1 MRMTLPSRTILPLL
15 ICILV
20 IQANDVSAHSTQPDQ
35 DAQGAQPG
43 QSAYSDQDA
52 QAAQPTQPGQS
63 TYSDQDT
70 QAVQPAPI
78 DQSDQTAPDGLDP
91 MLASCTEDFS
101 RSESLRHLTPEE
113 ATALVPACRAAAEGG
128 HAVAQMNYGFMHYFG
143 FGVTPDEVEAAK
155 WYRKAAEQGLADAQF
170 VLGTMYAAGHGV
182 PQSFADAARW
192 YLAAAEQGLADAQN
206 LLGSLFAEGEG
217 VLQSYGEAARW
228 YRLAADQGLAEAQFN
243 LGSMYAMAAEQKPG
257 DTSVD
262 QGSFGTAG
270 LSVAQNY
277 IEAAM
282 WYRLA
287 AEQGLAD
294 AQYALGE
301 MYAEGLGVARNFEE
315 AARWFKLAAES
326 GDSVSATNPD
336 GTTEDAFA
344 STSNAGR
351 HGASDPNEATD
362 TEESGEGETEDEE
375 KTVIDRGT
383 TVVVHPGVLPG
394 HWPWW
399 CEPVLRPGIVY
410 VPWSCRTGVYW
421 RSFHPWLF
429 VRFNPWPHPRR
440 RWGRDVIVVDR
451 RHRNVRRGLKP
462 VRVIRRYPDRAVRPD
477 RNRTAVTSNKGRGAA
492 NRIDQLRRELRRQP
506 DRIKKPRLAGS
517 NTPNRNP
524 DRGKQVSNTSRNP
537 NRDRRATDVRAGS
550 GRSRED
556 FVRAK
561 PPLSQIARQKPRS
574 TPTRVRQSGQDIRK
588 QPRNAP
594 SVRQQPRNT
603 PSVRQQPRGTPNVRK
618 SGSPSAS
625 GRKSGS
631 IGRSS
636 SSGRSK
642 RQK

>member
-1 MRMTLPSRTILPLL
+1 MRTKLPPMRTVPPWMRTIPPSMRTVSSRLRTILPLL
-15 ICILV
+15 ICISV
-20 IQANDVSAHSTQPDQ
+20 IQANDVSAQ
-35 DAQGAQPG
+35 DAQTVQPPEPG
-43 QSAYSDQDA
+43 QAVQPVQPPEPGQTV
-52 QAAQPTQPGQS
+52 QAAQPAQS
-63 TYSDQDT
+63 
-70 QAVQPAPI
+70 
-78 DQSDQTAPDGLDP
+78 GLDP
-91 MLASCTEDFS
+91 VLASCTEDFS
-101 RSESLRHLTPEE
+101 RSESLRHLTPDE
-113 ATALVPACRAAAEGG
+113 ATALVPACRAAVEEG
-128 HAVAQMNYGFMHYFG
+128 HAVAQMNFGFMHYFG
-143 FGVTPDEVEAAK
+143 FGVTPNEVEAAK

-192 YLAAAEQGLADAQN
+192 YLAAAELGLADAQN

-217 VLQSYGEAARW
+217 VLHSYDEAARW

-243 LGSMYAMAAEQKPG
+243 LGSLYAMAAEREPG
-257 DTSVD
+257 DSSAGPGFTGV
-262 QGSFGTAG
+262 AG

-294 AQYALGE
+294 AQYALGN
-301 MYAEGLGVARNFEE
+301 MYAEGLGVAQNFEE

-326 GDSVSATNPD
+326 GDSAAATNPD
-336 GTTEDAFA
+336 GTDEDAFA
-344 STSNAGR
+344 STANDGQHDAR
-351 HGASDPNEATD
+351 DPNEAAEA
-362 TEESGEGETEDEE
+362 EESGKGETVDDE

-383 TVVVHPGVLPG
+383 TVVVHPGLLPG

-399 CEPVLRPGIVY
+399 CEPVLRPGSVY

-429 VRFNPWPHPRR
+429 VRYNPWPHPRR

-451 RHRNVRRGLKP
+451 RHRNTRRGLKP

-477 RNRTAVTSNKGRGAA
+477 RNRTAVSSGKGKGAA
-492 NRIDQLRRELRRQP
+492 NRFDQLRRELRRQP

-517 NTPNRNP
+517 NSPNRNP
-524 DRGKQVSNTSRNP
+524 DRGKQVSTSNRNP
-537 NRDRRATDVRAGS
+537 NRERQATNVRAGS

-556 FVRAK
+556 FVRVK

-594 SVRQQPRNT
+594 RVRQQPRNT
-603 PSVRQQPRGTPNVRK
+603 PSVRQQPRSTPNVRK
-618 SGSPSAS
+618 SGSPAAS